1 MAVKS
6 HSLKILPLSLGFSK
20 ICEDFIAKLMIAKD
34 RGVPRSHTGR
44 DPAEN
49 LDARHRCL
57 RLYSS
62 FPHYVIQQEG
72 TLNRERA
79 LKILLVVVGLLF
91 SATVYP
97 VTLFLRQEPALA
109 MMLSLYVTLGIFLL
123 LAVRN
128 PSANRSLIAFTAW
141 SSFAHAAVMALQAF
155 RNVIAHGELLG
166 VAALIIIG
174 VALLVLAPAKQPGE
188 RTSATAA

>member
-1 MAVKS
+1 M
-6 HSLKILPLSLGFSK
+6 
-20 ICEDFIAKLMIAKD
+20 
-34 RGVPRSHTGR
+34 
-44 DPAEN
+44 
-49 LDARHRCL
+49 
-57 RLYSS
+57 
-62 FPHYVIQQEG
+62 
-72 TLNRERA
+72 NRERA

-155 RNVIAHGELLG
+155 RNVIPRGELLG
-166 VAALIIIG
+166 VAALVVIG
-174 VALLVLAPAKQPGE
+174 VALMVLAPAKRE
-188 RTSATAA
+188 RASAAGA